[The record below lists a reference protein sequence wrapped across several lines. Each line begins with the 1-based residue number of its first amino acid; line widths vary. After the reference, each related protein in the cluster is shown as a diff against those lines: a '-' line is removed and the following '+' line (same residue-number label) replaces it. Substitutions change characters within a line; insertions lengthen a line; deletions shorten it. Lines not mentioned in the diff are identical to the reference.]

1 MNVTEGNGEQVCEN
15 KKTGCDQL
23 SKMFLN
29 FFLPVVISH
38 LSLSVVTFLLQ
49 PAILQSVFFLTGKNR
64 HIRNTN
70 DRTYTFKYNGAQEQR
85 GLKDG
90 HCPVF
95 DIGPLDGRSPFPYF
109 IYSCQSRA

>member
-23 SKMFLN
+23 SKMVLN

-70 DRTYTFKYNGAQEQR
+70 DRMDLYIQIQWGSGTKR
-85 GLKDG
+85 IKRR
-90 HCPVF
+90 
-95 DIGPLDGRSPFPYF
+95 PLP
-109 IYSCQSRA
+109 CV